1 MAAQLF
7 MWLVAFVIAGFLW
20 FWIVRPILED
30 WGVIGPYVPPRYDAE
45 TKRIVNTLPAAEPA
59 AAHDM
64 STPAARTNA
73 DGADEETDGRVSAP
87 NPWME
92 RLQVDRTRAAVIELM
107 VYSGWRVEQIRT
119 VIKGENASIGAE
131 IDAARQRL
139 GIPEAPRIIAVSERG
154 APQRPLVLDRELE
167 YKPPV

>member
-7 MWLVAFVIAGFLW
+7 MWLVAFVIVGFLW

-45 TKRIVNTLPAAEPA
+45 TKRIVSNLPAAEPA

-73 DGADEETDGRVSAP
+73 DGADEETDGRVSVADQ
-87 NPWME
+87 WLDRFE
-92 RLQVDRTRAAVIELM
+92 VDRTKTAAIELM
-107 VYSGWRVEQIRT
+107 VYSGWTVAQIRA
-119 VIKGENASIGAE
+119 VIKGENAALGAE

-139 GIPEAPRIIAVSERG
+139 GIAPEQPRAIPLRPRTGDERV
-154 APQRPLVLDRELE
+154 LVLD
-167 YKPPV
+167 

>member
-7 MWLVAFVIAGFLW
+7 MWLVAFVIVGFLW

-45 TKRIVNTLPAAEPA
+45 TKRIVNTLPAAAPA

-73 DGADEETDGRVSAP
+73 DGADEETDGRVSVADQ
-87 NPWME
+87 WLDRFE
-92 RLQVDRTRAAVIELM
+92 VDRTKTAAIELM
-107 VYSGWRVEQIRT
+107 VYSGWTVAQIRA
-119 VIKGENASIGAE
+119 VIKGENAALGAE

-139 GIPEAPRIIAVSERG
+139 GIAPEQPRAIPLRPRHADER
-154 APQRPLVLDRELE
+154 ALVLD
-167 YKPPV
+167 

>member
-45 TKRIVNTLPAAEPA
+45 TKRIVSNLPAAEPA

-73 DGADEETDGRVSAP
+73 DGADEETDGRVSVADQ
-87 NPWME
+87 WLDRFE
-92 RLQVDRTRAAVIELM
+92 VDRTKTAAIELM
-107 VYSGWRVEQIRT
+107 VYSGWTVAQIRA
-119 VIKGENASIGAE
+119 VIKGENAALGAE

-139 GIPEAPRIIAVSERG
+139 GIAPEQPRAIPLRPRTGDERV
-154 APQRPLVLDRELE
+154 LVLD
-167 YKPPV
+167 

>member
-73 DGADEETDGRVSAP
+73 DGADEETDGRVSVADQ
-87 NPWME
+87 WLDRFE
-92 RLQVDRTRAAVIELM
+92 VDRTKTAAIELM
-107 VYSGWRVEQIRT
+107 VYSGWTVAQIRA
-119 VIKGENASIGAE
+119 VIKGENAALGAE

-139 GIPEAPRIIAVSERG
+139 GIAPEQPRAIPLRPRTGDERV
-154 APQRPLVLDRELE
+154 LVLD
-167 YKPPV
+167 